1 MPFGF
6 GKKDKVEEKENEKF
20 NTDITDDDE
29 LFEIYKIKDKFDPNE
44 KILLVAKQM
53 RNIPGGAIISS
64 PNTVFA
70 TEKRLVIRNPTML
83 GMRENVE
90 DIPYEKITSVKL
102 EKGLFSSTVLIR
114 APGLSE
120 MSRLSQTSGLIAW
133 GRGEDG
139 TIDALPKQKA
149 EQLVKIIKE
158 RMEAVKKS
166 PQQSVTQQVSIA
178 DELSKLAKL
187 KEQGIISD
195 DEFAKMKQELIKK
208 I

>member
-6 GKKDKVEEKENEKF
+6 GKREENIPFTTDLTDKDDLEEIRKISSKLDQNEKV
-20 NTDITDDDE
+20 
-29 LFEIYKIKDKFDPNE
+29 LF
-44 KILLVAKQM
+44 VAKQA

-70 TEKRLVIRNPTML
+70 TDKRLIIKNPTML

-90 DIPYEKITSVKL
+90 DIPYDKITSVKL
-102 EKGLFSSTVLIR
+102 EKGLFSSTIVIR

-120 MSRLSQTSGLIAW
+120 MSRLSKASGLIAW

-158 RMEAVKKS
+158 QMEAVRKS
-166 PQQSVTQQVSIA
+166 SQHVTTNQQMSVA

-187 KEQGIISD
+187 KEQGIISE
-195 DEFAKMKQELIKK
+195 DEFLKMKQELIKK
-208 I
+208 L

>member
-6 GKKDKVEEKENEKF
+6 GKKAEEVSFTTDLTDKDDLEDIKKIASKLDQNEKV
-20 NTDITDDDE
+20 
-29 LFEIYKIKDKFDPNE
+29 LF
-44 KILLVAKQM
+44 VAKQM

-70 TEKRLVIRNPTML
+70 TDKRLIIRNPTML

-90 DIPYEKITSVKL
+90 DISYDKITSVKL
-102 EKGLFSSTVLIR
+102 EKGLFSSTILIR
-114 APGLSE
+114 SPGLSE
-120 MSRLSQTSGLIAW
+120 MSRISQSSGLIAW

-139 TIDALPKQKA
+139 SIDALPKEKA

-158 RMEAVKKS
+158 RMESMKKS
-166 PQQSVTQQVSIA
+166 SRDTNQISIA

-187 KEQGIISD
+187 KEDGILSE
-195 DEFAKMKQELIKK
+195 DEFLKMKQELIKK
-208 I
+208 M

>member
-120 MSRLSQTSGLIAW
+120 MSRLSQASGLIAW

>member
-6 GKKDKVEEKENEKF
+6 GKKEEDVPFTTDLTDKDDLEEIRKISSKLDQSEKV
-20 NTDITDDDE
+20 
-29 LFEIYKIKDKFDPNE
+29 LF
-44 KILLVAKQM
+44 VAKQS

-70 TEKRLVIRNPTML
+70 TDKRLIIRNPTML

-90 DIPYEKITSVKL
+90 DISYDKITSVKL
-102 EKGLFSSTVLIR
+102 EKGLFSSTVVIR

-120 MSRLSQTSGLIAW
+120 LTRLSQASGLIAW

-139 TIDALPKQKA
+139 TIDALPKEKA

-158 RMEAVKKS
+158 RMEAVKKLS
-166 PQQSVTQQVSIA
+166 HQSTITQQTSIA

-187 KEQGIISD
+187 KEQGIISE
-195 DEFAKMKQELIKK
+195 DEFLKMKQELIKK
-208 I
+208 M

>member
-6 GKKDKVEEKENEKF
+6 GKKEEDIPFTTDLTDNEDLEEIRKISNKLDQNEKV
-20 NTDITDDDE
+20 
-29 LFEIYKIKDKFDPNE
+29 LF
-44 KILLVAKQM
+44 VAKQA

-70 TEKRLVIRNPTML
+70 TDKRLIIRNPTML

>member
-6 GKKDKVEEKENEKF
+6 GKKEEASFTTDLTDKDDLDDIKKIASKLDQNEKV
-20 NTDITDDDE
+20 
-29 LFEIYKIKDKFDPNE
+29 LF
-44 KILLVAKQM
+44 VAKQM

-70 TEKRLVIRNPTML
+70 TDKRLIIRNPTML

-90 DIPYEKITSVKL
+90 DIPYDKITSVKL

-114 APGLSE
+114 SPGLSE
-120 MSRLSQTSGLIAW
+120 MSRLSQASGLLAR

-139 TIDALPKQKA
+139 SIDALPKEKA

-158 RMEAVKKS
+158 RMESMKKPS
-166 PQQSVTQQVSIA
+166 QEPATNQQISVA
-178 DELSKLAKL
+178 DELAKLAKL
-187 KEQGIISD
+187 KEQGILSE
-195 DEFAKMKQELIKK
+195 DEFLKMKQELIKK
-208 I
+208 M

>member
-6 GKKDKVEEKENEKF
+6 GKKDDVVPFTTDLTDKDDLEEIRKIANKLDQNEKV
-20 NTDITDDDE
+20 
-29 LFEIYKIKDKFDPNE
+29 LF
-44 KILLVAKQM
+44 VAKQA

-70 TEKRLVIRNPTML
+70 TDKRLIIRNPTML

-90 DIPYEKITSVKL
+90 DIPYDKITSVKL

-120 MSRLSQTSGLIAW
+120 LSRLSQASGLIAW

-139 TIDALPKQKA
+139 TIDALPKAKA

-158 RMEAVKKS
+158 RMEAVKKLS
-166 PQQSVTQQVSIA
+166 HTTTTTQQASIA

-187 KEQGIISD
+187 KEQGIISE
-195 DEFAKMKQELIKK
+195 DEFLKMKQELIKK

>member
-6 GKKDKVEEKENEKF
+6 GKKDEEIPITTDLTDKEDLE
-20 NTDITDDDE
+20 
-29 LFEIYKIKDKFDPNE
+29 EIRKIASKLDPNE
-44 KILLVAKQM
+44 KVLIVAKQA

-64 PNTVFA
+64 PNTVYA
-70 TEKRLVIRNPTML
+70 TDKRLIIRNPTML

-90 DIPYEKITSVKL
+90 DMPYEKITSVKL
-102 EKGLFSSTVLIR
+102 EKGLFSSTVVIR

-120 MSRLSQTSGLIAW
+120 MSRVSQASGLIAW

-158 RMEAVKKS
+158 QMDVAKKS
-166 PQQSVTQQVSIA
+166 SHVTSNQQISIA
-178 DELSKLAKL
+178 DELSKIAKL
-187 KEQGIISD
+187 RDQGILSEE
-195 DEFAKMKQELIKK
+195 EFLKMKQELIKK
-208 I
+208 L

>member
-6 GKKDKVEEKENEKF
+6 GEKDEEIPITTDLTDKEDLE
-20 NTDITDDDE
+20 
-29 LFEIYKIKDKFDPNE
+29 EIRKIASKLDPNE
-44 KILLVAKQM
+44 KVLIVAKQA

-64 PNTVFA
+64 PNTVYA
-70 TEKRLVIRNPTML
+70 TDKRLIIRNPTML

-102 EKGLFSSTVLIR
+102 EKGLFSSTVVIR
-114 APGLSE
+114 SPGLSE
-120 MSRLSQTSGLIAW
+120 MSRVSQASGLIAW

-158 RMEAVKKS
+158 QMDVAKKS
-166 PQQSVTQQVSIA
+166 SHVTSNQQISIA
-178 DELSKLAKL
+178 DELSKIAKL
-187 KEQGIISD
+187 RDQGILSEE
-195 DEFAKMKQELIKK
+195 EFLKMKQELIKK
-208 I
+208 L